1 MTLAG
6 ECSIITGATLGVGAG
21 IARDRSGVG
30 EAPRVSLIGTIHL
43 MPDKTNCAAF
53 PQGSGIGIIARDFSV
68 NTGLIL
74 RAARSRMRVS
84 PPVGP
89 TPAEVNELNELNE
102 MASLTPLPT
111 LAHLCNSGLMT

>member
-6 ECSIITGATLGVGAG
+6 EYSIITGATLGVGAG

-30 EAPRVSLIGTIHL
+30 EAPRVSLIGAIHL

-74 RAARSRMRVS
+74 RAVGDQMGQQ

-89 TPAEVNELNELNE
+89 TPAEVNEWIE